1 MDGTQVCKEIANLH
15 DNIVSAEIVEK
26 GVTIA
31 AHIKKSGTLPK
42 LERLFAQTE
51 LYMSTLQ
58 ANAEHLGRLHYLMT
72 HNDSMDLFFFAIVV
86 NGRKMI
92 LVVRASVPYT
102 QEDMG
107 NYDRYI
113 YPEIIHKVWDIMNV
127 YRFGE
132 QQHQRR
138 QENKSP

>member
-51 LYMSTLQ
+51 LYMSILQ
-58 ANAEHLGRLHYLMT
+58 ANAEHLGRPHYLMA
-72 HNDSMDLFFFAIVV
+72 HNDNTDLFFFPVVV

-92 LVVRASVPYT
+92 LVVRASVPYSH
-102 QEDMG
+102 EEIVNKMREYVG
-107 NYDRYI
+107 RLGPRY
-113 YPEIIHKVWDIMNV
+113 
-127 YRFGE
+127 R
-132 QQHQRR
+132 
-138 QENKSP
+138 